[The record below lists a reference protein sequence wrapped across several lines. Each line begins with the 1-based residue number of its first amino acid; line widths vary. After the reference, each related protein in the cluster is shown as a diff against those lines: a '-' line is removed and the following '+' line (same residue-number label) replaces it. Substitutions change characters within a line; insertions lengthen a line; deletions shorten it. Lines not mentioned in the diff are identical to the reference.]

1 MRNDE
6 EPFIPMRYL
15 VLDGIGALMLGLG
28 LARQLAGVDVL
39 PLSWRFE
46 GYGLSFIVGGILL
59 MLPMLGHVIG
69 RIMAQAQHKPR

>member
-1 MRNDE
+1 MRSDK
-6 EPFIPMRYL
+6 EPFIPLRYL

-46 GYGLSFIVGGILL
+46 GYGLTFIVGGILL

-69 RIMAQAQHKPR
+69 KARAQAERKPR